1 MSFETI
7 SLLLNWMEMAALLA
21 ILFRLAS
28 TFELIANTQ
37 RELKRAIYHL
47 SERRASELA
56 INNAFGGPGTALASR
71 SRWAPAD
78 TENTLDADDLAR
90 LSP

>member
-1 MSFETI
+1 
-7 SLLLNWMEMAALLA
+7 MEMAALLA
-21 ILFRLAS
+21 ILFHLAS

-37 RELKRAIYHL
+37 RERAIYHL

-56 INNAFGGPGTALASR
+56 INNAFGGPGTALASH

-78 TENTLDADDLAR
+78 TKNTMNADDLAR

>member
-1 MSFETI
+1 
-7 SLLLNWMEMAALLA
+7 MEMAALLA
-21 ILFRLAS
+21 ILFHLAS

-47 SERRASELA
+47 SERRANELA
-56 INNAFGGPGTALASR
+56 INNAFGGPGTALASH

-78 TENTLDADDLAR
+78 TKNTMNADDLAR

>member
-1 MSFETI
+1 
-7 SLLLNWMEMAALLA
+7 MEMAALLA
-21 ILFRLAS
+21 ILFHLAS

-56 INNAFGGPGTALASR
+56 INNAFGGRGPRWLPTPGG
-71 SRWAPAD
+71 
-78 TENTLDADDLAR
+78 R
-90 LSP
+90 LPIRRTR